1 MVGGANTEEGQ
12 QHKQGQTM
20 LNEELQEGIRTG
32 LDQSTDCGNDIHPA
46 LLIFT
51 PQPQG
56 PGLPA
61 YLTPVAHAPGSAGPQ
76 MTMAGRLGTASEGAV
91 LVIARAAA
99 H

>member
-1 MVGGANTEEGQ
+1 MKISKRDEN
-12 QHKQGQTM
+12 
-20 LNEELQEGIRTG
+20 RTG
-32 LDQSTDCGNDIHPA
+32 SEYRLWHDIHPA
-46 LLIFT
+46 LLVFKS
-51 PQPQG
+51 QPQD

-61 YLTPVAHAPGSAGPQ
+61 YLTPVARAPGSTGPQ